1 MGGFEID
8 AERCRIPSVS
18 KAMGDFVRE
27 FLFGDAGITRDETG
41 VRSEIAMDLRTEGW
55 IGIPHGG
62 ISMGAIVDLFESL
75 HEDRSARG
83 LSCPLTLD
91 MRMGGSRLRTGET
104 VSVAV
109 TPEGD
114 AAKGIVSVRGSE
126 MPYLEADITKGF
138 GPEMSEA
145 PPCLPSSFDRLE
157 RSLSPLPFYRN
168 CFVCGI
174 DRSHPGLKR
183 RFQWFEAVRRK
194 RVVVSCAG
202 FDAKDR
208 DTVHR
213 FQRDGRVHPVV
224 LMALVDETMGW
235 AGFMNYASG
244 AVTVRLSATLH
255 RDLGVDEKF
264 VVFGGGERVRGK
276 DSRMLFWASGG
287 IAVVGKGGAFET
299 VVTASGQFFGVPA
312 LTEQM
317 RKELIP
323 QELTRQAFGI
333 AKSGLP

>member
-1 MGGFEID
+1 ME
-8 AERCRIPSVS
+8 
-18 KAMGDFVRE
+18 DFVRE
-27 FLFGDAGITRDETG
+27 FLFGEAGIVRDEAG
-41 VRSEIAMDLRTEGW
+41 VRSEIVMDLRTEGW

-62 ISMGAIVDLFESL
+62 ISMGAIADLFESL
-75 HEDRSARG
+75 HEARSARG
-83 LSCPLTLD
+83 MPYPVTMN

-104 VSVAV
+104 VHVAV
-109 TPEGD
+109 APEGEG
-114 AAKGIVSVRGSE
+114 AKGIVSVRGSE
-126 MPYLEADITKGF
+126 MPYLEADITRGF
-138 GPEMSEA
+138 GPETSEA
-145 PPCLPSSFDRLE
+145 QPCLPSSFDRLE
-157 RSLSPLPFYRN
+157 GSLSALPFYRN

-183 RFQWFEAVRRK
+183 KFQWFEAARQN

-202 FDAKDR
+202 FDATDR
-208 DTVHR
+208 DTVLR
-213 FQRDGRVHPVV
+213 FERGGRVHPVV

-244 AVTVRLSATLH
+244 AVTVHLSATLH

-264 VVFGGGERVRGK
+264 VVFGRGERVRGK
-276 DSRMLFWASGG
+276 GSRMLFWASGG

-317 RKELIP
+317 RTELIP
-323 QELTRQAFGI
+323 QELTREAFGI
-333 AKSGLP
+333 AESGLP

>member
-1 MGGFEID
+1 MT
-8 AERCRIPSVS
+8 
-18 KAMGDFVRE
+18 DFVRE
-27 FLFGDAGITRDETG
+27 FMFGEAGICRDEAG
-41 VRSEIAMDLRTEGW
+41 ARSEIVMDLRTEGW

-62 ISMGAIVDLFESL
+62 ISMGAVVDLYESL
-75 HEDRSARG
+75 HEDRSPRG
-83 LSCPLTLD
+83 LFRPLTLD
-91 MRMGGSRLRTGET
+91 MRMGGSRLRTGEM

-114 AAKGIVSVRGSE
+114 SAKGIVSVRGSE
-126 MPYLEADITKGF
+126 IPYLEADITR
-138 GPEMSEA
+138 GPRPETLEA

-157 RSLSPLPFYRN
+157 GSLSALPFYRN

-183 RFQWFEAVRRK
+183 RFQWFEADRPN

-202 FDAKDR
+202 FDAEDR
-208 DTVHR
+208 ETVHR

-255 RDLGVDEKF
+255 RGIGVDEKF
-264 VVFGGGERVRGK
+264 VVFGRGERIRGK
-276 DSRMLFWASGG
+276 GSRMLFWSSGG
-287 IAVVGKGGAFET
+287 IAVVGKAGAFEI
-299 VVTASGQFFGVPA
+299 VMTASGQFLGVPA

-317 RKELIP
+317 RAELIP

-333 AKSGLP
+333 AESGLP

>member
-1 MGGFEID
+1 
-8 AERCRIPSVS
+8 
-18 KAMGDFVRE
+18 MGDFVRE
-27 FLFGDAGITRDETG
+27 FLFGEAGIVRDEAG
-41 VRSEIAMDLRTEGW
+41 VRSEITMDLRTEGW

-62 ISMGAIVDLFESL
+62 ISMGAIADLFESL
-75 HEDRSARG
+75 HETRSARG
-83 LSCPLTLD
+83 LPYPVTMD
-91 MRMGGSRLRTGET
+91 IRMGGSRLRTGET
-104 VSVAV
+104 VHVAV
-109 TPEGD
+109 APEREG
-114 AAKGIVSVRGSE
+114 AKGIVSVRGSE

-138 GPEMSEA
+138 GPETTEA
-145 PPCLPSSFDRLE
+145 HRCLPSSFDRLE
-157 RSLSPLPFYRN
+157 GSLSALPFYRN

-183 RFQWFEAVRRK
+183 RFQWFEAARQN
-194 RVVVSCAG
+194 RVVVSCTG
-202 FDAKDR
+202 FDAGDR
-208 DTVHR
+208 ETVHR
-213 FQRDGRVHPVV
+213 FERKGRVHPVV

-255 RDLGVDEKF
+255 RDIGVDEKF
-264 VVFGGGERVRGK
+264 VVFGRGERARGTG
-276 DSRMLFWASGG
+276 SRMLFWASGG

-317 RKELIP
+317 RTELIP

-333 AKSGLP
+333 AESGLP